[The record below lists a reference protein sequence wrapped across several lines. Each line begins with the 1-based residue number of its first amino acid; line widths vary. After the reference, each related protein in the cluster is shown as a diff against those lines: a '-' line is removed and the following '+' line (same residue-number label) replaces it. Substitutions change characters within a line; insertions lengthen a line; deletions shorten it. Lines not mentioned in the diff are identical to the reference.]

1 MYKHQI
7 VFKEERVFGGF
18 CELRVLLKIFK
29 LFVYG
34 SVGGVWPRWPRKAN
48 DSFGLQLFE

>member
-34 SVGGVWPRWPRKAN
+34 SVGG
-48 DSFGLQLFE
+48 GLAAMTAKSK

>member
-1 MYKHQI
+1 MYKYQI

-18 CELRVLLKIFK
+18 CELRVLLKIFF

-34 SVGGVWPRWPRKAN
+34 SVGGVWPRKAN